1 MSDTIPSLFAVRR
14 GTSSTLS
21 LYHATLLQAIPDR
34 RYTLSP
40 PVYLIAPYVIAY
52 PPHTEAVAH
61 VAPDGV
67 GINDGGQ
74 HVMLVGDYMITVGH
88 DRRDNLW
95 DLPAAP
101 AAATSPVRQVFFNGQ
116 WYATGRVLLSA
127 YCATAIPI
135 MTLAGDFRGSWPTG
149 AQELY
154 ADSGS
159 PEIFRAWQ
167 QRWQPESWHDA
178 IAREYATV
186 PVLLPTM
193 DDDMRESHELREDIR
208 RAQPVLPPAV
218 VPSFVFDAIARDA
231 VQRGATCPITMEP
244 LTDPSQVA
252 VTGCFHVF
260 DATALAAWRASG
272 ESKCPT
278 CRATL
283 T

>member
-1 MSDTIPSLFAVRR
+1 MSETIPSLFAVRR
-14 GTSSTLS
+14 GSSSTLS
-21 LYHATLLQAIPDR
+21 LYQATLLQAIPDR

-40 PVYLIAPYVIAY
+40 PVYLITPYVIAH
-52 PPHTEAVAH
+52 PPHTEAVAY
-61 VAPDGV
+61 VAP

-74 HVMLVGDYMITVGH
+74 HVMFVGDYMVATGH
-88 DRRDNLW
+88 DRRENLW
-95 DLPAAP
+95 NLPAAP

-116 WYATGRVLLSA
+116 WYASGRVLLSA

-135 MTLAGDFRGSWPTG
+135 MTLAGDFRGSWPAG
-149 AQELY
+149 GQEVY
-154 ADSGS
+154 ADAGS

-167 QRWQPESWHDA
+167 QRWQPESWHEA
-178 IAREYATV
+178 IAREYAAM

-193 DDDMRESHELREDIR
+193 DDDMPVAHELREDNR
-208 RAQPVLPPAV
+208 RIQPVLTPTAA

-260 DATALAAWRASG
+260 DVTALAAWRASG
-272 ESKCPT
+272 ENKCPT
-278 CRATL
+278 CRAPL
-283 T
+283 TT